1 MKSDDKTVS
10 LKSFAWTIT
19 LILILASFVFITLIT
34 NSKSTIV
41 QNNIRVLQSGDNNYR
56 RIDTCISVLYVAE
69 NNSRLFAVTAD
80 SGYLHK
86 YTKQMQ
92 TVSSILTEFQEEKKK
107 QAVFAKLYLP
117 NLLVDKQFKNDHFIH
132 MKNLVD
138 SLLRFRLPEKNLDVP
153 VANLKPYSIKTIR
166 KIAKTDSI
174 RIIPKRENK
183 RLWRRLVDAVSNRPE
198 DSTIQKV
205 GALKS
210 ITTIEDTLALI
221 DRHSL
226 NAKLDNLN
234 NLSLARN
241 QLNKAEMELLAI
253 NNRIFSNLQA
263 ALKTL
268 KAEEIE
274 NVEKLRMSLLLQ
286 TSDKVEELS
295 QLSWGNIAV
304 VLILT
309 MMIIWNIIRLYK
321 NEITLISYSN
331 LIVDS
336 AKKKGEFLSHVS
348 HEIRTPLNSIIG
360 FSKQMS
366 EEVLSENLRMK
377 VNSIKNSSDVLLML
391 INEIL
396 DFSKFESGKIK
407 LVNRAFT
414 PFSLLKDTFEMLSV
428 LAANKE
434 IAITTEFNL
443 DPELVLEGD
452 DFRLKQVIINVLN
465 NAIKFTSAK
474 GKINLSAEFVKGDK
488 TDEGMLKV
496 VVQDSGVGIAEND
509 LEKIFEDFTQIE
521 IPGEARQSGTGLGLP
536 ISKRIVELFRGKIKV
551 KSKVGQGSVFSIEV
565 PLKVA
570 REASIVTNVNNN
582 KAGIDTL
589 LKGRKILIVD
599 DIKINLLLLSRIMD
613 KNGVPYDIASDGE
626 EAYHLFKSTKYDLII
641 SDIQMPKMDGL
652 TLTRVIREDLDFS
665 KSKIPV
671 IAYTGSVSEEE
682 KSKFLNGGMNDVLYK
697 PFTES
702 DLIGV
707 LSRIIF

>member
-1 MKSDDKTVS
+1 
-10 LKSFAWTIT
+10 
-19 LILILASFVFITLIT
+19 
-34 NSKSTIV
+34 
-41 QNNIRVLQSGDNNYR
+41 
-56 RIDTCISVLYVAE
+56 
-69 NNSRLFAVTAD
+69 
-80 SGYLHK
+80 
-86 YTKQMQ
+86 
-92 TVSSILTEFQEEKKK
+92 
-107 QAVFAKLYLP
+107 
-117 NLLVDKQFKNDHFIH
+117 
-132 MKNLVD
+132 
-138 SLLRFRLPEKNLDVP
+138 
-153 VANLKPYSIKTIR
+153 
-166 KIAKTDSI
+166 
-174 RIIPKRENK
+174 
-183 RLWRRLVDAVSNRPE
+183 
-198 DSTIQKV
+198 
-205 GALKS
+205 
-210 ITTIEDTLALI
+210 
-221 DRHSL
+221 
-226 NAKLDNLN
+226 
-234 NLSLARN
+234 
-241 QLNKAEMELLAI
+241 
-253 NNRIFSNLQA
+253 
-263 ALKTL
+263 
-268 KAEEIE
+268 
-274 NVEKLRMSLLLQ
+274 
-286 TSDKVEELS
+286 
-295 QLSWGNIAV
+295 
-304 VLILT
+304 
-309 MMIIWNIIRLYK
+309 
-321 NEITLISYSN
+321 
-331 LIVDS
+331 
-336 AKKKGEFLSHVS
+336 
-348 HEIRTPLNSIIG
+348 
-360 FSKQMS
+360 
-366 EEVLSENLRMK
+366 
-377 VNSIKNSSDVLLML
+377 
-391 INEIL
+391 
-396 DFSKFESGKIK
+396 
-407 LVNRAFT
+407 
-414 PFSLLKDTFEMLSV
+414 MLSV

-474 GKINLSAEFVKGDK
+474 GKINLSAEFMSGDK

-496 VVQDSGVGIAEND
+496 VFQDSGVGIAEND